1 MLSLGFTNLS
11 SCLAARSKLNLIKKP
26 QPGKVRGVNQG
37 LNTKAHMSTVGYSK
51 CAVGKVAGKCSLFF
65 PFLPKLDLSSLQS
78 VGLLLVFSNH
88 IYRCRIY
95 TCFLVDVK
103 NQFSSLLIGM
113 VAKL

>member
-1 MLSLGFTNLS
+1 MLYSSMLSLGFTNLS

-26 QPGKVRGVNQG
+26 QPGESDRGVNQG

-78 VGLLLVFSNH
+78 VGL
-88 IYRCRIY
+88 
-95 TCFLVDVK
+95 
-103 NQFSSLLIGM
+103 
-113 VAKL
+113 

>member
-26 QPGKVRGVNQG
+26 QPGESDRGVNQG
-37 LNTKAHMSTVGYSK
+37 LNTKAHMSTVGYGK

-78 VGLLLVFSNH
+78 VGL
-88 IYRCRIY
+88 
-95 TCFLVDVK
+95 
-103 NQFSSLLIGM
+103 
-113 VAKL
+113 